1 MSIAY
6 YDPEPGPAFDAIE
19 RAINQTLVR
28 PPGYDKLF
36 SNTGLIG
43 VDWDRVKH
51 CHHSNEPIVAAIAG
65 MIDDSAAES
74 AMNSMFK
81 ASYSYR
87 LADAV
92 GKVSSMDENQF
103 KVFLAAAGH
112 AGRPRDPQ
120 AFTEAVNTL
129 IDTEDLGAYFER
141 GPNAGH
147 SHQDIRPFGYAESW
161 DQPGTP
167 SALEKVKAKADRERL
182 PKDKRV
188 ALLIVLALYNEY
200 DTRELFKGR
209 GWAFHG
215 VELGRWLKERFHSN
229 ERSARAALTALGQY
243 CYW

>member
-19 RAINQTLVR
+19 RAITQTLVR

-120 AFTEAVNTL
+120 AFTEAVNML
-129 IDTEDLGAYFER
+129 IDTEDLGA
-141 GPNAGH
+141 
-147 SHQDIRPFGYAESW
+147 
-161 DQPGTP
+161 
-167 SALEKVKAKADRERL
+167 
-182 PKDKRV
+182 
-188 ALLIVLALYNEY
+188 
-200 DTRELFKGR
+200 
-209 GWAFHG
+209 
-215 VELGRWLKERFHSN
+215 
-229 ERSARAALTALGQY
+229 
-243 CYW
+243 